1 MSNHFFDSYRTFF
14 SQMNHL
20 GLLRNGSHQKQHI
33 GEDSH
38 RLPIGAHNEFSSD
51 IPACRSVVRT
61 NQRRLLVHPLIL
73 LLVAPSWLTASGFSL
88 RSSRASDC
96 RWHPELRH
104 SRLWA
109 ETSSEVIADVSTTG
123 EPVLTVQDLTCSHD
137 GGTVYQ
143 LNHVNLVLQKGRKL
157 ALVGKNGCG
166 KSTLLRTVADALGAA
181 PRDAVHEMPRYTGTI
196 STPRHVRVAYVEQ
209 EPPLHDNVTVG
220 DALFGATAELED
232 SKGDYRQELA
242 PVLATVR
249 RYRRAVVQN
258 ESNAPSASSWGQI
271 LNEMDRYDGWS
282 VLTKADE
289 IATRLKIHHLKET
302 FLSQL
307 SGGERKRVAL
317 AAALLQEPSVLL
329 ADEPT
334 NFLSVAGISWLA
346 DFLTSPQA
354 AKLTVLLVSHD
365 RAFLDEVCDGI
376 VELDRG
382 STYEHAGSFQS
393 YLEGKETRLALADA
407 AVQAAQAKYRIEL
420 DWMRRQPQAR
430 ETKSKARIEA
440 FYKLQQ
446 STKPQ
451 PRDGVAQLVEAS
463 GRGTRRLGG
472 KIVSMRSVSLRF
484 GDRIMLDDFSY
495 DFCKGDRIC
504 LAGANGIGKT
514 TFARLLTGAQA
525 PDSGRI
531 EVGETIVWGVY
542 DQLGLKLDDEE
553 QTVLDFVLQNVQ
565 ARGDLGTG
573 SMSEAPN
580 EARRLLKQFEFPR
593 SRWNELVAV
602 LSGGERRRLQ
612 LMQVLSQRPNVL
624 VLDEPSVDF
633 SHDAIAAL
641 ERYLQEEF
649 NGVLVIVSHDRAFA
663 DKVTD
668 HLFVF
673 EGNGIVKDFSGS
685 LSEYSAALVELE
697 NDALHRVST
706 LQNSGGTIDSG
717 TDNFAKKITYKEEK
731 SRRNEE
737 RNAVRRAKKD
747 MDNLERT
754 IESLRSTMHRLQ
766 TEIDGC
772 GAAGWSVLAELTD
785 SMTSVQEEIA
795 EKEALWLEA
804 AEIVEADGVGS

>member
-1 MSNHFFDSYRTFF
+1 
-14 SQMNHL
+14 MNL
-20 GLLRNGSHQKQHI
+20 GRRLRNCAHQKQYTAV
-33 GEDSH
+33 DVFTPS
-38 RLPIGAHNEFSSD
+38 IGAHHEFSSD
-51 IPACRSVVRT
+51 IPACCSGVRT

-73 LLVAPSWLTASGFSL
+73 LLLAPWLTASGFS
-88 RSSRASDC
+88 RISSHTSNC
-96 RWHPELRH
+96 CWHPELRH
-104 SRLWA
+104 SLLWA
-109 ETSSEVIADVSTTG
+109 ETSSEVVADVSTTG
-123 EPVLTVQDLTCSHD
+123 EPVLTIQDLTCSHD

-143 LNHVNLVLQKGRKL
+143 LNHINLVLQKGRKL

-166 KSTLLRTVADALGAA
+166 KSTLLRIVADALGAA

-220 DALFGATAELED
+220 DALFGATAEDETD
-232 SKGDYRQELA
+232 DYRQESS
-242 PVLATVR
+242 PVLATIR
-249 RYRRAVVQN
+249 RYRRAVSQN
-258 ESNAPSASSWGQI
+258 ESTAPSASSWGQI
-271 LNEMDRYDGWS
+271 LNEMDQYDGWS

-289 IATRLKIHHLKET
+289 IATRLKVHHLKET
-302 FLSQL
+302 CLSQL

-376 VELDRG
+376 IELDHG
-382 STYEHAGSFQS
+382 SIYEHAGSFQS

-472 KIVSMRSVSLRF
+472 KIISMRSVSLRF

-504 LAGANGIGKT
+504 LSGANGIGKT
-514 TFARLLTGAQA
+514 TFARLLTGDQA

-542 DQLGLKLDDEE
+542 DQLGLILDDEE

-565 ARGDLGTG
+565 ARGDLGMG

-593 SRWNELVAV
+593 SRWNERVAV

-649 NGVLVIVSHDRAFA
+649 DGVLVIVSHDRAFA

-706 LQNSGGTIDSG
+706 LQNSVGTIDSG

-737 RNAVRRAKKD
+737 RNAVWRAKKD

-754 IESLRSTMHRLQ
+754 IESLHSTMHRLQ
-766 TEIDGC
+766 TEIDGF

-804 AEIVEADGVGS
+804 AEIVEADGVVA